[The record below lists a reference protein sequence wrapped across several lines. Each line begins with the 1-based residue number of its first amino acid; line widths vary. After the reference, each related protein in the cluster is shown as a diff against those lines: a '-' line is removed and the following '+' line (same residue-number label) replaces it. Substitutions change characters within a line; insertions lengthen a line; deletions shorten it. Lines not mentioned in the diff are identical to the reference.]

1 MERYAE
7 ELLGRYRSSGV
18 VVDTNLLLLYFIG
31 EYEQELIERWSRT
44 ADMFVSEDLETLLL
58 LLDRFQRIV
67 VTPHILTEVSN
78 MLNQL
83 SEPARSDCLRL
94 LSNTVQTKLTEKRQH
109 GSILSRDA
117 QFHIYGI
124 SDISILDAAANSY
137 LVLTEDLPLSDYLGR
152 RGVDVLNFNQIRW
165 LAY

>member
-7 ELLGRYRSSGV
+7 GLLNTYRSAGV
-18 VVDTNLLLLYFIG
+18 LIDTNLLLLYFVG
-31 EYEQELIERWSRT
+31 EYEQALIQRWSRT
-44 ADMFVSEDLETLLL
+44 ADMFVSEDFETLLL
-58 LLDRFQRIV
+58 LLEGVETVI

-78 MLNQL
+78 MLDKL
-83 SEPARSDCLRL
+83 GEPARSECLKL
-94 LSNTVQTKLTEKRQH
+94 LSITVQEKLTEKQQH
-109 GSILSRDA
+109 GSILSQDA

-124 SDISILDAAANSY
+124 ADISILDAATGSH